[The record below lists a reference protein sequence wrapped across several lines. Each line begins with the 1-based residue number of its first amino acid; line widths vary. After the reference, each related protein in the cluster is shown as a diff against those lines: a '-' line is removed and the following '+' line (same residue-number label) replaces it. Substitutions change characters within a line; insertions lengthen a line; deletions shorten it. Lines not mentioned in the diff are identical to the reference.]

1 MEQLPEAVFLET
13 LEGDILDV
21 NKEACVLLGYN
32 KEELLDMVVE
42 DLVPEGSPAFLPDR
56 IDNATGSGEPLK
68 TANLHK
74 DGTEIPV
81 ELRGRIV
88 EIDGEKRMLVSV
100 RDVTEQKN
108 TDKALGEERIKLK
121 SLHDAVD
128 QLQQQDSEEDVL
140 QTGVEVAENILEFEI
155 CGIMLLEGNSLV
167 PKVSSAKLSAEKTS
181 PLQIGDGIVGRSFQ
195 QGKTIWGNDVR
206 KYREA
211 RPAKETLRAFICTP
225 IGRIGSIQVISEE
238 VGKFDELDV
247 ELVEILASHL
257 REEIKRVRLEE
268 ELRQQA
274 IHDPLTGL
282 YNRRHFNVTLE
293 KEVERC
299 ERYGHDIAFIM
310 IDVNR
315 FKEIND
321 RYSHQT
327 GDEVLKEVA
336 DLLEANVR
344 DADTVVRYGGDEF
357 LVVMPETGGDS
368 SVTSSRLKSKLL
380 EWNEQSNLLDFP
392 LTLAMGVSYWK
403 PDQERDVE
411 DALNEADRKMYEDK
425 DR

>member
-1 MEQLPEAVFLET
+1 MSVNEGLSGKT
-13 LEGDILDV
+13 YRTKKTYHYGDIRQV
-21 NKEACVLLGYN
+21 EEAEPVR
-32 KEELLDMVVE
+32 
-42 DLVPEGSPAFLPDR
+42 PEYR
-56 IDNATGSGEPLK
+56 
-68 TANLHK
+68 
-74 DGTEIPV
+74 
-81 ELRGRIV
+81 
-88 EIDGEKRMLVSV
+88 SV
-100 RDVTEQKN
+100 ISV
-108 TDKALGEERIKLK
+108 
-121 SLHDAVD
+121 
-128 QLQQQDSEEDVL
+128 
-140 QTGVEVAENILEFEI
+140 
-155 CGIMLLEGNSLV
+155 
-167 PKVSSAKLSAEKTS
+167 
-181 PLQIGDGIVGRSFQ
+181 
-195 QGKTIWGNDVR
+195 
-206 KYREA
+206 
-211 RPAKETLRAFICTP
+211 P
-225 IGRIGSIQVISEE
+225 IGNLGVFQVISGE
-238 VGKFDELDV
+238 VGAFTDQDVRLAEL
-247 ELVEILASHL
+247 LVGHVYEAL
-257 REEIKRVRLEE
+257 RRLRLEE
-268 ELRQQA
+268 ELKEQA

-310 IDVNR
+310 IDINR

-321 RYSHQT
+321 RYSHQI
-327 GDEVLKEVA
+327 GDQVLKEVA
-336 DLLEANVR
+336 DLLTASVR